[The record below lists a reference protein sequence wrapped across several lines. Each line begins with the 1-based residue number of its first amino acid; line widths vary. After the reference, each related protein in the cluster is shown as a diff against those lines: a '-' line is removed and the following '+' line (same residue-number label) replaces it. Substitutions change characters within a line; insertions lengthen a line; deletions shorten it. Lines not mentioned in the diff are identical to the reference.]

1 MSQAQASPRPE
12 SGTPLAVDVLVR
24 WLPIWAAVSVLTL
37 LTYVSMQ
44 QAYRQGANDP
54 QIQIAEDGARAL
66 ARGAAPGAVVGEA
79 PVDIEVSPAVWTAVV
94 GEDDRVLAAN
104 VRLDGRTALPPAGVF
119 DEARRSGENRI
130 SWQPRPGV
138 RSATVSVRVPGGSRR
153 VVVAGRSLRETE
165 RRVDQLGL
173 RALAAWLGASL
184 ASLTAVAFGAWLTR
198 R

>member
-1 MSQAQASPRPE
+1 MSQAQLSPRPE

-54 QIQIAEDGARAL
+54 QIQIAEDGARTL
-66 ARGAAPGAVVGEA
+66 AQGAAPGAVVGEA

-94 GEDDRVLAAN
+94 GDDDRVLAAN

-138 RSATVSVRVPGGSRR
+138 RSATVSVRVPGSSRR